1 MNDKINYPIRINR
14 YLAING
20 IATRRD
26 ADKLIQDGLVFIN
39 GKKAVLGDKVQET
52 DKVEFLKND
61 KHAKKLVYMVYYKP
75 RGIVTHSPRT
85 GEKSIKDTTDLPG
98 IFPIGRLDKES
109 EGLMLLTNDGRVTE
123 RVLHPRFAHEKEYDV
138 VVREKVPS
146 RVKRV
151 LEAGVKSG
159 EELLT
164 AKKVKILSN
173 HRMLIV
179 LTEGKTHQIRRMLDF
194 LRLTVESLKRT
205 RVMNIELRTLK
216 PGDTRIIE
224 GPAQKAFL
232 NSIGLK

>member
-14 YLAING
+14 YLALNG
-20 IATRRD
+20 VATRRD

-39 GKKAVLGDKVQET
+39 KKKAVLGDKVQET
-52 DKVEFLKND
+52 DKIEILKDD
-61 KHAKKLVYMVYYKP
+61 KHIKKLVYIVYYKP

-138 VVREKVPS
+138 IVREKVPS
-146 RVKRV
+146 RAKRI
-151 LEAGVKSG
+151 LEAGIRSSG
-159 EELLT
+159 ELLT
-164 AKKVKILSN
+164 AKKVRILSE

-179 LTEGKTHQIRRMLDF
+179 LTEGKTHQIRRMLDT
-194 LRLTVESLKRT
+194 LRLTVENLKRT